1 MTDTI
6 AAIATAPG
14 RGGIGIIRLSGP
26 LALHIGQCIC
36 RGVQNKS
43 PIARQAYFTEFLNAQ
58 SDVLDEGLMLYF
70 QAPNSFTG
78 EDVVELQGHG
88 GPVVLDLVL
97 QTAVQHGAR
106 LARAGEFSERA
117 FLNNKLDLAQAEA
130 IADLIEAGSQQAARS
145 AIQSL
150 QGAFSIRVNELLES
164 LITLRLYVE
173 AAIDFPEEEIDFLAD
188 GQILALLTHVETALS
203 AVLQEAKQ
211 GVLLRDGMRVVIAGS
226 PNAGKSSLLNALAG
240 NEVAIV
246 TDIAGTT
253 RDVLREHIQ
262 LDGLP
267 LHIIDTAGLR
277 DSPDVVEKEGIRR
290 AYLEVAKADC
300 VLFVFDSSQPSQ
312 HPQQTLANFFP
323 ELPSNLVLVAN
334 KCDLSAEA
342 PGYSHLEFN
351 NRQLRQVHISAK
363 QGLGL
368 DELATELKSMMGYAG
383 SHEGGFSAR
392 RRHLSALIATQQHL
406 QQARIALVEHYAGEL
421 AAEDLR
427 LAQQSL
433 SEITGVFTSDDLL
446 GKIFSSFCI
455 GK

>member
-26 LALHIGQCIC
+26 HALHIGQCIC
-36 RGVQNKS
+36 RSVQNKS
-43 PIARQAYFTEFLNAQ
+43 PIARQAYFTEFLNTE

-106 LARAGEFSERA
+106 LARPGEFSERA

-150 QGAFSIRVNELLES
+150 QGAFSTRVNELLES

-188 GQILALLTHVETALS
+188 GQILALLTHVEKALS

-300 VLFVFDSSQPSQ
+300 VLFVFDSSQPAQ
-312 HPQQTLANFFP
+312 HPQKTLANFFP
-323 ELPSNLVLVAN
+323 ELPNNLVLVAN
-334 KCDLSAEA
+334 KCDLSAVE
-342 PGYSHLEFN
+342 PGYSHLNFN

-368 DELATELKSMMGYAG
+368 DELATELKSMMGYVG

-392 RRHLSALIATQQHL
+392 RRHLSALSATQQHL

>member
-26 LALHIGQCIC
+26 QALMIGQAIC
-36 RGVQNKS
+36 ANLLEKS
-43 PIARQAYFTEFLNAQ
+43 LVARQAYFTKFLDNQGNA
-58 SDVLDEGLMLYF
+58 LDEGLLLYF

-88 GPVVLDLVL
+88 GPVVLDLIL
-97 QTAVQHGAR
+97 QTAVQQGAR
-106 LARAGEFSERA
+106 LARPGEFSERA

-130 IADLIEAGSQQAARS
+130 IADLIDAGSQQAARS

-150 QGAFSIRVNELLES
+150 QGAFSTRVNDLLES

-173 AAIDFPEEEIDFLAD
+173 AAIDFPDEEIDFLAD
-188 GQILALLTHVETALS
+188 GQILALLSHVEGALA
-203 AVLQEAKQ
+203 AVMQEAKQ

-290 AYLEVAKADC
+290 AYQEVAKADC
-300 VLFVFDSSQPSQ
+300 VLFVYDSSQPNE
-312 HPQQTLANFFP
+312 HPQNTLAAFFP
-323 ELPSNLVLVAN
+323 ELPANLVLVAN
-334 KCDLSAEA
+334 KCDLSGDT
-342 PGYSHLEFN
+342 P
-351 NRQLRQVHISAK
+351 NRRSVDLNGVKLPQVQLSAK
-363 QGLGL
+363 QGFGL
-368 DELATELKSMMGYAG
+368 DVLATELKAMMGYAG
-383 SHEGGFSAR
+383 SHEGSFSAR
-392 RRHLSALIATQQHL
+392 RRHLTALDATQQHL

-433 SEITGVFTSDDLL
+433 SEITGAFTPDDLL
-446 GKIFSSFCI
+446 GKIFSNFCI